1 MNDIV
6 NIISTL
12 GFPIFCVIA
21 LGALVFK
28 GFEKITGTNEARE
41 QKLYE
46 MLGETREQLRKAT
59 EINASFVEILSDF
72 RTDLSTIQDDIQSI
86 KLKMKEGET

>member
-6 NIISTL
+6 NVISTL

-28 GFEKITGTNEARE
+28 GFEKITSTNEIRE
-41 QKLYE
+41 QELYK

-86 KLKMKEGET
+86 KLKIKEGET